1 MATCSSILAWK
12 IPQTEEPGGLHTV
25 HRVPKSNEH
34 TYTSHKIRIL
44 YIHYTPTGRR
54 RRRKWRRKQSKRG
67 RSGRRRGKGE
77 GDGREQRSTE
87 KGAGMG
93 KWGDRTGGKEGKQK
107 PDSVR
112 RGQ

>member
-44 YIHYTPTGRR
+44 YIRYTPTGRR
-54 RRRKWRRKQSKRG
+54 RRRKSVTLNEDMVQPRPKPLQSVLFP
-67 RSGRRRGKGE
+67 
-77 GDGREQRSTE
+77 ST
-87 KGAGMG
+87 MLL
-93 KWGDRTGGKEGKQK
+93 
-107 PDSVR
+107 
-112 RGQ
+112 